1 MSKADLERFGSDL
14 KTDDALRAE
23 LAGNASGIGSVVEFA
38 EGKGYD
44 ISADEARN
52 YIQSQSGTDLSDDQL
67 DAIAGG
73 KGHHHSST
81 TSVTQ
86 VATVQTA
93 VAATTEAVQAET
105 TVNVGAEVEVVAVA
119 SVVLT

>member
-1 MSKADLERFGSDL
+1 MSKADLERFVSDL

-52 YIQSQSGTDLSDDQL
+52 YIQSQSATDLSDDQL

-73 KGHHHSST
+73 KGHHSST

-86 VATVQTA
+86 VATAQTA
-93 VAATTEAVQAET
+93 VAATTEAVAAET

-119 SVVLT
+119 AVVLT

>member
-1 MSKADLERFGSDL
+1 MSQADLERFVSDL

-23 LAGNASGIGSVVEFA
+23 LAGTASSIGSVVEFA

-52 YIQSQSGTDLSDDQL
+52 YIQSQSGTDLSDGQL

-73 KGHHHSST
+73 KGSST

-86 VATVQTA
+86 VATFGTV
-93 VAATTEAVQAET
+93 VAQTTEAVQAET
-105 TVNVGAEVEVVAVA
+105 TVQVYGEVSAVVV
-119 SVVLT
+119 VVLT

>member
-1 MSKADLERFGSDL
+1 MSQADLERFVSDL
-14 KTDDALRAE
+14 KTNETLRAE

-44 ISADEARN
+44 ISAEEARN
-52 YIQSQSGTDLSDDQL
+52 YIQSQSSTDLNDDQL

-86 VATVQTA
+86 VATAQTA
-93 VAATTEAVQAET
+93 VAATTEAIAAET

-119 SVVLT
+119 AVVLT

>member
-1 MSKADLERFGSDL
+1 MSKADLERFVSDL

>member
-1 MSKADLERFGSDL
+1 MSQADLERFVSDL

-23 LAGNASGIGSVVEFA
+23 LAGTASGIGSVVEFA

>member
-1 MSKADLERFGSDL
+1 MSQADLERFVSDL
-14 KTDDALRAE
+14 KTNETLRAE

-44 ISADEARN
+44 ISAEEARN
-52 YIQSQSGTDLSDDQL
+52 YIQSQSSTDLNDDQL

-73 KGHHHSST
+73 KGHHSSS

-86 VATVQTA
+86 VATAQTA
-93 VAATTEAVQAET
+93 VAATTEAIAAET

-119 SVVLT
+119 AVVLT

>member
-1 MSKADLERFGSDL
+1 MSQADLERFVSDL

-86 VATVQTA
+86 VATYGTA
-93 VAATTEAVQAET
+93 VATTTEAVQLET
-105 TVNVGAEVEVVAVA
+105 TVSVFGQVEAIVV
-119 SVVLT
+119 VVLT

>member
-1 MSKADLERFGSDL
+1 MSQADLERFVSDL

>member
-1 MSKADLERFGSDL
+1 MSQADLERFVSDL

-23 LAGNASGIGSVVEFA
+23 LAGTASGIGSVVEFA

-52 YIQSQSGTDLSDDQL
+52 YIQSQSGTDLSDGQL

-86 VATVQTA
+86 VATFGTVVA
-93 VAATTEAVQAET
+93 VTTEAVQAES
-105 TVNVGAEVEVVAVA
+105 TVQVFGEVSAVVV
-119 SVVLT
+119 VVLT